1 MTQVR
6 PVRAAENDQAPS
18 SELEG
23 QIGEVIRRDVAPAQ
37 RSPTEGDVDLVASNI
52 NAVIQRVAAPSVS
65 EIDRFIG
72 ELQTM
77 RDFLQA
83 EGRRVQLE
91 IVSYAQLSQEA
102 MKSSKIISDAIGH
115 WKNALDSAPVEE

>member
-6 PVRAAENDQAPS
+6 PVRSENGQAPAG
-18 SELEG
+18 ELEG
-23 QIGEVIRRDVAPAQ
+23 QIREVIRRDVAPAQ
-37 RSPTEGDVDLVASNI
+37 RSSLESEVDLVASNI

-65 EIDRFIG
+65 EIERFIG
-72 ELQTM
+72 ELQSM

-91 IVSYAQLSQEA
+91 IVGYAQLSQAA
-102 MKSSKIISDAIGH
+102 MKSSKIISDAIVH
-115 WKNALDSAPVEE
+115 WKDAIENAPG

>member
-6 PVRAAENDQAPS
+6 PVRSAQNDEVPVN
-18 SELEG
+18 ELEG
-23 QIGEVIRRDVAPAQ
+23 QIRDVIRRDVAQ
-37 RSPTEGDVDLVASNI
+37 RSADPDVDLVASNI

-72 ELQTM
+72 ELQSM
-77 RDFLQA
+77 REFLQA

-91 IVSYAQLSQEA
+91 IVGYAQLSQAA

-115 WKNALDSAPVEE
+115 WKNAIDTAPNES

>member
-6 PVRAAENDQAPS
+6 PVRAAEDDSAPA

-23 QIGEVIRRDVAPAQ
+23 QIREVIRRDVAPAQ
-37 RSPTEGDVDLVASNI
+37 RAAEADVDLVASNI

-91 IVSYAQLSQEA
+91 IVSYAQLSQAA

-115 WKNALDSAPVEE
+115 WKTAVDTAPNEE

>member
-6 PVRAAENDQAPS
+6 AVRSAEDSDAPAT
-18 SELEG
+18 EIEG
-23 QIGEVIRRDVAPAQ
+23 QIREVIRRDVAPSQ
-37 RSPTEGDVDLVASNI
+37 RSPIEPDADLVASNI

-65 EIDRFIG
+65 EIERFIG
-72 ELQTM
+72 ELQHM

-91 IVSYAQLSQEA
+91 IVGYAQLSQAA
-102 MKSSKIISDAIGH
+102 MKSTKIIAEAIGH
-115 WKNALDSAPVEE
+115 WKEAVENAPND